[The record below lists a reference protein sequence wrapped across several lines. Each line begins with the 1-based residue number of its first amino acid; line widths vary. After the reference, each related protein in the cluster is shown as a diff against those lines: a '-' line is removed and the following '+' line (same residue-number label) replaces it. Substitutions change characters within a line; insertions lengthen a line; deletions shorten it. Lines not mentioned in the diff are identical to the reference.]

1 MFSLTAQFVPW
12 NSGEIWKQKLGFAV
26 MRIGTCMS
34 VTHKKNALFKLM
46 KESQIVSDSFESMTV
61 KIRFIHY
68 KPMKAEQTYF

>member
-12 NSGEIWKQKLGFAV
+12 NSGDIWKQSLGFDV
-26 MRIGTCMS
+26 MRIGTCVS
-34 VTHKKNALFKLM
+34 VTQKNALFKLM
-46 KESQIVSDSFESMTV
+46 KESQMVSDSFESMTV